1 MLQSCALL
9 LLALAARVA
18 AATFGEYSAIFEGGS
33 AATHT
38 LSFSPD
44 AATGEYAESR
54 THWAEAMEGSHPVVE
69 LNDGDTATLSEDVYS
84 INFAPG
90 QLQPQSSSAA
100 CSRASTLRCS
110 WSTLPASSAQPCW
123 GQRGTFKRQFLKET
137 KNRPQERNSQ

>member
-1 MLQSCALL
+1 MWSAHAAVSPLSVD
-9 LLALAARVA
+9 LA
-18 AATFGEYSAIFEGGS
+18 G
-33 AATHT
+33 
-38 LSFSPD
+38 
-44 AATGEYAESR
+44 

-137 KNRPQERNSQ
+137 KNRPQERNSQVIVTRHYKIFHLQ